1 MHYHTHPALRGHKRH
16 SLVGGSVF
24 GHILRKIA
32 GSKVIQDAAGDFA
45 GLKGGKAAKELTKQG
60 LQGYAD
66 SPEATHSQTQKPAA
80 PSNPYPTPPP
90 PVVPPPT
97 SSGGGGG
104 GGGEDAFGVRR
115 KRAAP
120 KKKAAPKKRRARP
133 F

>member
-1 MHYHTHPALRGHKRH
+1 MSYHTHPALRGRNRH

-24 GHILRKIA
+24 GHILRKLA

-45 GLKGGKAAKELTKQG
+45 KLKGGKTAGEAAKQA

-66 SPEATHSQTQKPAA
+66 SPEATHSQTQKPAG
-80 PSNPYPTPPP
+80 PHNPYPNPPP

-97 SSGGGGG
+97 DDSGGGDN
-104 GGGEDAFGVRR
+104 GEAGFGVRR
-115 KRAAP
+115 R
-120 KKKAAPKKRRARP
+120 KKAAPKKKKAAPRRRARP